1 MRKLLYIL
9 LWIALGGYL
18 VWTGQKVRHAG
29 RAALC
34 TGISIGIAD
43 SDRLALISQAELYER
58 MAPLR
63 ERYTGTALHALPLSE
78 IETQLE
84 AHPAVKNAETYVTYD
99 GLLHIEVSQRIPL
112 LRVINAYGDD
122 FYIDR
127 DGYILQLTAPHAAYV
142 PVTTGRIAV
151 RPAAVGTQPVH
162 ARSGDAGS
170 VFPVLSELYAMAGW
184 LNEHPFWNAQIQ
196 EIYVR
201 DDGDFQL
208 VPLVGPVILFGR
220 WQDAEE
226 KFGNLLAF
234 YRNGLNVMGWDHY
247 KQVNVKYR
255 GQVIG
260 TRK

>member
-1 MRKLLYIL
+1 MRKVLYIL
-9 LWIALGGYL
+9 LWLAISGYL
-18 VWTGQKVRHAG
+18 VWTGQKVRHAD
-29 RAALC
+29 RTALC

-63 ERYTGTALHALPLSE
+63 DRYIGTALHALPLSE
-78 IETQLE
+78 IEAQLQT
-84 AHPAVKNAETYVTYD
+84 HPAVRNAEAYVTYD
-99 GLLHIEVSQRIPL
+99 GTLHVEVTQRIPI
-112 LRVINAYGDD
+112 LRVFNAYGDD

-127 DGYILQLTAPHAAYV
+127 EGYILQMESPHAAYV
-142 PVTTGRIAV
+142 PVATGRITV
-151 RPAAVGTQPVH
+151 RPSAVGTQPVQ
-162 ARSGDAGS
+162 ARSGTAEAA
-170 VFPVLSELYAMAGW
+170 FPLLGELYAMAGW
-184 LNEHPFWNAQIQ
+184 LHEHPFWNAQIQ
-196 EIYVR
+196 EIHVL

-208 VPLVGPVILFGR
+208 VPLIGPVILFGR
-220 WQDAEE
+220 WQQAEE
-226 KFGNLLAF
+226 KFGNLFAF